1 MSKLSLVKPKG
12 IILALG
18 ENEYNLVYDF
28 NAFAELEREFGDIQT
43 AFEKMSASPKLSDIL
58 KIVQAGLISNETR
71 ISERELGSYLT
82 PKNMPQVVELIN
94 EAMVEAMPQETQ
106 TDTKSTKN

>member
-43 AFEKMSASPKLSDIL
+43 AFEKMSAYPKLSDIL

-106 TDTKSTKN
+106 TDNKSTKN

>member
-28 NAFAELEREFGDIQT
+28 NDFAELEREFGDIQT

-106 TDTKSTKN
+106 TDNKSTKN